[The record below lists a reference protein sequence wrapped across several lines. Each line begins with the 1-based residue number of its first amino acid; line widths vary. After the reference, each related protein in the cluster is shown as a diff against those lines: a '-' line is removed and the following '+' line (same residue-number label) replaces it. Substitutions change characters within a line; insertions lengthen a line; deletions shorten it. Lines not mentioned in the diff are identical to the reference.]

1 MALRRCALRIPSS
14 LPSGVRTALRLC
26 RHRRPRGAASAP
38 HPVPETPEREEKGMG
53 RGVGV
58 LGAWAMSVSS
68 VTAREGRQ
76 PDAERCLLLVRL
88 QRMKWFWGRLKPVR
102 VNPSLFPFPR
112 FGAPLLGTGPK
123 FTPRLGA
130 VALNCARGAGGCP
143 SSARGDRGKGR
154 EGALHFCLERKKRL
168 SHLAL
173 HWRRRRIRAA
183 PWAKEATE
191 RGVAAEPGCGRC
203 GCALPRET
211 LAARCQIP
219 HVERCRALTDRQMES
234 CPPVGTTPSWL
245 LSYKER

>member
-26 RHRRPRGAASAP
+26 RHRRPRGVASAP

-130 VALNCARGAGGCP
+130 VALNCARGAGRLPELREGGPWQREGRSPAFLSGKKEKAFSSGLALAPQTNSGSPLGQGGDREGRRGRAGLREMWLCAAQRDPRCPLPNPACGKVP
-143 SSARGDRGKGR
+143 SS
-154 EGALHFCLERKKRL
+154 
-168 SHLAL
+168 
-173 HWRRRRIRAA
+173 
-183 PWAKEATE
+183 
-191 RGVAAEPGCGRC
+191 
-203 GCALPRET
+203 
-211 LAARCQIP
+211 
-219 HVERCRALTDRQMES
+219 
-234 CPPVGTTPSWL
+234 
-245 LSYKER
+245 Y